1 MNLDTFFDAIKPRGW
16 TLTGGGEIVR
26 QRDYQTVPLVHV
38 ARQHS
43 TSKLTPG
50 QYEKAGKILGL
61 RGRTSEKITYAARVS
76 DDDNPMR
83 LRLLRATGLN
93 KKSTAAE

>member
-16 TLTGGGEIVR
+16 TLTGSGEIVR

-43 TSKLTPG
+43 TSKLGPDA
-50 QYEKAGKILGL
+50 YERAAKILGL
-61 RGRTSEKITYAARVS
+61 RGQTSERITYAARVS
-76 DDDNPMR
+76 DDGNPMR

-93 KKSTAAE
+93 KKATATE